1 MIRLPPRSTRTDTL
15 FPYPTFFRSLDVAAA
30 AFAQFLD
37 PPHEQRGAETAA
49 AAVDADGERTPRLA
63 GFDGRVDQRFEQRE
77 GEVVDNLPA
86 QILEHLEHGRLARAR
101 QAGDEQ
107 QPRFGIL
114 AHAAG
119 ASRSRDRKSPRLNS
133 SHSCAPRLPA

>member
-1 MIRLPPRSTRTDTL
+1 MAPPRFSPFGPTL
-15 FPYPTFFRSLDVAAA
+15 SLPHSLPVWSVRGHRVGPPRFGKAALELGARAVEEQGRDVAAA

-77 GEVVDNLPA
+77 GEVVDNL
-86 QILEHLEHGRLARAR
+86 
-101 QAGDEQ
+101 
-107 QPRFGIL
+107 
-114 AHAAG
+114 
-119 ASRSRDRKSPRLNS
+119 DRKSTRLNS
-133 SHSCAPRLPA
+133 SH